1 MKWILY
7 IPCPKQLGTHAV
19 QGFGVDAVVPDE
31 AAQDFA
37 QGPVLVVAAV
47 VKFVLQKIRRGFQ

>member
-1 MKWILY
+1 MKRIY
-7 IPCPKQLGTHAV
+7 NIFRPKKLDAHAV
-19 QGFGVDAVVPDE
+19 HGLSVDTVVPDK